1 MAFLKRLGYYLV
13 GLSLGLVFLAFFLK
27 KKTSETGTEFCYFPN
42 CRVLQDLRS
51 KPLTY
56 SDDVEALLSSNVLDS
71 TDVQYILK
79 EGSVDF
85 GKSNTKSTP
94 CKDYLIDGI
103 IDGKEA
109 SLRIIN
115 CENKVIAESIEFTA
129 H

>member
-13 GLSLGLVFLAFFLK
+13 GLSVGLVFLAFVLK

-56 SDDVEALLSSNVLDS
+56 SDDVEFLLSSNVIDS
-71 TDVQYILK
+71 TDVLYILK
-79 EGSVDF
+79 EGSIDF
-85 GKSNTKSTP
+85 GESDTKSTP
-94 CKDYLIDGI
+94 CKEYLIEGI
-103 IDGKEA
+103 INGKEA
-109 SLRIIN
+109 SLLIKN
-115 CENKVIAESIEFTA
+115 CESSTIAESIEFTN